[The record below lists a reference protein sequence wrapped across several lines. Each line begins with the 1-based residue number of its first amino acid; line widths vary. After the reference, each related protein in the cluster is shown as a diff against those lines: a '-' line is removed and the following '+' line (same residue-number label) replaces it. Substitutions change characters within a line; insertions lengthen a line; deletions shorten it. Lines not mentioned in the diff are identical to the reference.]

1 MVVNKFPSP
10 CGRGKG
16 RGRLSKKLTKS
27 ARELRNNATEAEKYL
42 WYMLRLRNLGVK
54 FRRQGV
60 IGSYI
65 VDFVCFEKRVIIE
78 VDGGQHADS
87 EDDKVREQWLK
98 GQGFEILRFWNDD
111 VFANREGVLQ
121 KIIKAINTPSLTLPT
136 RGREFI
142 RRL

>member
-1 MVVNKFPSP
+1 
-10 CGRGKG
+10 
-16 RGRLSKKLTKS
+16 
-27 ARELRNNATEAEKYL
+27 
-42 WYMLRLRNLGVK
+42 MLRLRNLGVK